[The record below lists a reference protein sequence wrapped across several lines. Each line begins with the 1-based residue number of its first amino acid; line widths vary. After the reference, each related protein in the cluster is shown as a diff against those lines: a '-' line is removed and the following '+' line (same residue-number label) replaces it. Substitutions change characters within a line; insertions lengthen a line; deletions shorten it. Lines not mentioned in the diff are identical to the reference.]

1 VKAFA
6 YILVGDKQKRNTNMS
21 SYIQFKN
28 WLKNVSFLTEEDCNL
43 FEPFLQTK
51 EFTSKDIIVREGQV
65 CKEIGFINK
74 GIFRMYYLLD
84 GKEINTHFNFEN
96 EFVVNYDS
104 FLQETPSRYFIQ
116 SLEDSEIVIF
126 NLSTLQ
132 NAYNKSQ
139 NWERFG
145 RIMAE
150 YSYKLTTKRVE
161 GFMFLDAEQR
171 YLQMMKETPHFIERI
186 PLYHLASY
194 LGIERESLS
203 RLRKKLLKK

>member
-1 VKAFA
+1 
-6 YILVGDKQKRNTNMS
+6 MS
-21 SYIQFKN
+21 NSRQFKE
-28 WLKNVSFLTEEDCNL
+28 WLKKFLFLTQDDCNL

-51 EFTSKDIIVREGQV
+51 QIKSKDIFLREGQT
-65 CKEIGFINK
+65 CKELGFINN
-74 GIFRMYYLLD
+74 GTFRMYYLSD
-84 GKEINTHFNFEN
+84 GKEINTHFSFEN

-104 FLQETPSRYFIQ
+104 FLQETPSRYYIQ
-116 SLEDSEIVIF
+116 ALEDAEIVTF
-126 NLSTLQ
+126 NLQTLQ
-132 NAYNKSQ
+132 KAYNLSQ

-161 GFMFLDAEQR
+161 GFMFMDAEER
-171 YLQMMKETPHFIERI
+171 YLQMMKETPHFLERV

-203 RLRKKLLKK
+203 RLRKKISGK